1 MNFVKAAK
9 LRRVIPAGAVIAILA
24 LAYLAPL
31 PADASKVNNCGV
43 KGGYAYAGYAFAF
56 HDHGKPC
63 PNRPFPGHGKGA
75 LRQLGIHLTTSES
88 GGSTTAATEAK
99 VRSKVDVTTA
109 ETDVGPLTEDGDD
122 ATGGHGHGHGKSHGH
137 GNGLIG

>member
-1 MNFVKAAK
+1 MNFIKAAK

-43 KGGYAYAGYAFAF
+43 KGGYAYGGYAFAF

-63 PNRPFPGHGKGA
+63 PNRPFPGKGKGV
-75 LRQLGIHLTTSES
+75 LKFLVTGITPAATTTQAATKSHKSSHGEGATTVS
-88 GGSTTAATEAK
+88 ATDETTATTQ
-99 VRSKVDVTTA
+99 VTQS
-109 ETDVGPLTEDGDD
+109 P
-122 ATGGHGHGHGKSHGH
+122 
-137 GNGLIG
+137 

>member
-1 MNFVKAAK
+1 MNFIKAAK
-9 LRRVIPAGAVIAILA
+9 LRRVIPAGAVSAILS

-63 PNRPFPGHGKGA
+63 PNRPFPGRGAGA
-75 LRQLGIHLTTSES
+75 LRQLGVSLTTPES
-88 GGSTTAATEAK
+88 GGSTTASTKAK
-99 VRSKVDVTTA
+99 VRSKVDATA
-109 ETDVGPLTEDGDD
+109 AESDVGLLAEDGD
-122 ATGGHGHGHGKSHGH
+122 ASTGMVHGRSLGH
-137 GNGLIG
+137 GNGHGQG

>member
-1 MNFVKAAK
+1 MNFIKAAK

-63 PNRPFPGHGKGA
+63 PNRPCPGRGAGA
-75 LRQLGIHLTTSES
+75 LRQLGISLTSPER
-88 GGSTTAATEAK
+88 GGSTTASTKAK
-99 VRSKVDVTTA
+99 GRSNVDVTT
-109 ETDVGPLTEDGDD
+109 DVGLLAEDGADS
-122 ATGGHGHGHGKSHGH
+122 AGVGHGHGHAKSHGH

>member
-1 MNFVKAAK
+1 MNFIKAAK

-43 KGGYAYAGYAFAF
+43 KGGYAYGGYSFAF

-63 PNRPFPGHGKGA
+63 PNRPFPGKGE
-75 LRQLGIHLTTSES
+75 GIEKFIGGGLTTSTSTGS
-88 GGSTTAATEAK
+88 GGETSGSKGGTTS
-99 VRSKVDVTTA
+99 R
-109 ETDVGPLTEDGDD
+109 
-122 ATGGHGHGHGKSHGH
+122 GKGEPTS
-137 GNGLIG
+137 

>member
-63 PNRPFPGHGKGA
+63 PNRPFPGRGAGA
-75 LRQLGIHLTTSES
+75 LRQWELASHHPKGAAAQPLRPRPR
-88 GGSTTAATEAK
+88 GG
-99 VRSKVDVTTA
+99 
-109 ETDVGPLTEDGDD
+109 
-122 ATGGHGHGHGKSHGH
+122 
-137 GNGLIG
+137 